1 MLFSILAYPPSGTP
15 FIDHHSAF
23 FSLLAIYSLL
33 LGIYNERK
41 IYWILIPLFLGLAFL
56 SKQVPSS
63 YIILSIGFVLIL
75 YSFIKKKI
83 DCLIYFSISSIIFI
97 LIILIFGKFQG
108 IRLSVFFDQYIFYP
122 QTIGQERYQDLN
134 FSFRGVIGHFK
145 FVYFAIIPLFLISI
159 RNFFSNNNYIQNKD
173 FYLFLILI
181 FLTASFIFH
190 QMLTKNQTFIFFL
203 IPILTAFSHIKLNK
217 SNLKYK
223 DFLYFIIIFLC
234 LFATLKY
241 HLRFN
246 ENRKFHDLENI
257 NFQLSS
263 DANKIDKKLS
273 GLNWITYEFKND
285 PDEEIK
291 MINQIQSYL
300 RNDSRNKMLITNY
313 SFFATILNEKTFSPS
328 RVYAGDGT
336 TNPIK
341 GNKYVPKYKK
351 LMIDLIKKNNISV
364 IYITVPLD
372 DSNIYDYIGKNCF
385 EEINVPEGLK
395 GYEIRDCDEI

>member
-1 MLFSILAYPPSGTP
+1 MPNLLSKRSVFCSIFPPS
-15 FIDHHSAF
+15 S
-23 FSLLAIYSLL
+23 
-33 LGIYNERK
+33 R
-41 IYWILIPLFLGLAFL
+41 
-56 SKQVPSS
+56 
-63 YIILSIGFVLIL
+63 
-75 YSFIKKKI
+75 
-83 DCLIYFSISSIIFI
+83 
-97 LIILIFGKFQG
+97 
-108 IRLSVFFDQYIFYP
+108 
-122 QTIGQERYQDLN
+122 
-134 FSFRGVIGHFK
+134 
-145 FVYFAIIPLFLISI
+145 ISI
-159 RNFFSNNNYIQNKD
+159 
-173 FYLFLILI
+173 
-181 FLTASFIFH
+181 
-190 QMLTKNQTFIFFL
+190 
-203 IPILTAFSHIKLNK
+203 
-217 SNLKYK
+217 
-223 DFLYFIIIFLC
+223 C
-234 LFATLKY
+234 LFATIKY

-372 DSNIYDYIGKNCF
+372 DSNIYDFMRFGLTWWPIENVAFKMDYGTKTKKSDSDNPVNQFNLGIGYSF
-385 EEINVPEGLK
+385 
-395 GYEIRDCDEI
+395 